1 MKFGVL
7 AQLVERLNGIEEVGG
22 SIPPGSMFL
31 IVTEG
36 LTPKRDPGGLFPI
49 GGLSG
54 NVALHSRRGNRQ
66 RLVPPPRMW
75 VGQAKFATSFS
86 IVAECA

>member
-54 NVALHSRRGNRQ
+54 TAML
-66 RLVPPPRMW
+66 P
-75 VGQAKFATSFS
+75 S
-86 IVAECA
+86 ILVAEIGKDLCHRLGCGSGKRSLRLPFLS